1 MEKFNFYKENPSEKK
16 INNIE
21 NISNDPSR
29 IMEKKEKREFMQ
41 YNKTQYKF
49 FCEESNRL
57 QEELKK
63 TEDSHERD
71 SIQKDLYYVRF
82 RRAQESLFEDYMS
95 DDFDEEL
102 FNDELED
109 VRNKEL
115 KYLQK
120 KYPCS
125 ENESDLNKS
134 NFYNII
140 TEEII
145 KPQGLDERNIEFRKK
160 IDPIIDYKESMKIDP
175 SNNMVF
181 ILEDEIIGAKKY
193 NKDNYLNKFRDDLE
207 MNKAI
212 AKITKENEEFMSNL
226 DANISNKKT
235 NNKIWHK
242 FYDKFG
248 EDFSED
254 ISELKELGHI
264 PWITLAEDEFSG
276 ETAKDWLLVESDL
289 YANLTDGTKKLNLN
303 ELKEFEKKLNEFNKK
318 YNLETLSRVENNTII
333 SGFDK
338 GNQNQETSEYKGL
351 TEEEIENSK
360 KFLETLNISNGRNKE
375 ENEELEIPMFD
386 DYDKRAEFFIKNF
399 KDLSESEFKFFK
411 EKINPTVENDMKKF
425 IIESIKYDIKLH
437 DINERTKN
445 STIYGNVH
453 SIDSMGLALYIQRLI
468 AFKSGKILDIDDVR
482 RLSFRQVARDYLNI
496 TKLPEGFDRVYS
508 DRVPD
513 RKI

>member
-115 KYLQK
+115 KYLQE

-254 ISELKELGHI
+254 ISELK
-264 PWITLAEDEFSG
+264 DEFSPVSG
-276 ETAKDWLLVESDL
+276 CVE
-289 YANLTDGTKKLNLN
+289 
-303 ELKEFEKKLNEFNKK
+303 
-318 YNLETLSRVENNTII
+318 
-333 SGFDK
+333 
-338 GNQNQETSEYKGL
+338 
-351 TEEEIENSK
+351 
-360 KFLETLNISNGRNKE
+360 
-375 ENEELEIPMFD
+375 P
-386 DYDKRAEFFIKNF
+386 FIAP
-399 KDLSESEFKFFK
+399 EPPA
-411 EKINPTVENDMKKF
+411 PTVIVITEPEF
-425 IIESIKYDIKLH
+425 
-437 DINERTKN
+437 TK
-445 STIYGNVH
+445 
-453 SIDSMGLALYIQRLI
+453 
-468 AFKSGKILDIDDVR
+468 
-482 RLSFRQVARDYLNI
+482 
-496 TKLPEGFDRVYS
+496 
-508 DRVPD
+508 
-513 RKI
+513 